1 VQQQSSGGAAG
12 QTRCVSSNLL
22 VPSKL
27 EVVGEANAVD
37 VRVNP
42 ERGQKYC
49 TRLLK
54 VPKHCGRAGD
64 ADESEAEA
72 E

>member
-1 VQQQSSGGAAG
+1 MRA
-12 QTRCVSSNLL
+12 NLL

-54 VPKHCGRAGD
+54 VPKHCGCAGD
-64 ADESEAEA
+64 ADESEADVNDEQTRHSITRQ
-72 E
+72 